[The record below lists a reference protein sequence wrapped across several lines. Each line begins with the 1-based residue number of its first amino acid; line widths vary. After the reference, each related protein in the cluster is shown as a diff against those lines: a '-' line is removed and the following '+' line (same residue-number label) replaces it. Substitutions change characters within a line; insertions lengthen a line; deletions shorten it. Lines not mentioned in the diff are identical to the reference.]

1 MFSKIVSI
9 SVLALLL
16 LTTACASVPTE
27 TTPTEPVTLTVLAAA
42 SLTEAFGE
50 IGALFESQNPGVTLS
65 FSFAGSQALA
75 EQLSQGAQADVF
87 ASASKKYMTAAI
99 DANRVNSDDS
109 QGFVTNRLVV
119 IYPIGNIAGITQLSD
134 LANPGLK
141 IDLADKAVPVGQY
154 TLDFLDKAV
163 ADPNFGEEFKA
174 AVLANVVSYEE
185 NVKAVLSKISLGE
198 ADAGVV
204 YVSDITV
211 DAASKVGRLDIPDEL
226 NTIATYPIAP
236 VSDSAHADLAR
247 AFVALVLSPEGQ
259 AILAKYNFIP
269 VNQN

>member
-1 MFSKIVSI
+1 M
-9 SVLALLL
+9 
-16 LTTACASVPTE
+16 
-27 TTPTEPVTLTVLAAA
+27 
-42 SLTEAFGE
+42 
-50 IGALFESQNPGVTLS
+50 
-65 FSFAGSQALA
+65 
-75 EQLSQGAQADVF
+75 
-87 ASASKKYMTAAI
+87 
-99 DANRVNSDDS
+99 
-109 QGFVTNRLVV
+109 
-119 IYPIGNIAGITQLSD
+119 
-134 LANPGLK
+134 
-141 IDLADKAVPVGQY
+141 
-154 TLDFLDKAV
+154 
-163 ADPNFGEEFKA
+163 
-174 AVLANVVSYEE
+174 
-185 NVKAVLSKISLGE
+185 GE